1 MKLLYE
7 ARKSR
12 HKTRQHAMMEKSG
25 RSNSVKCE
33 KASAKQHAIMVK
45 ENKSNLKCER
55 ASAK

>member
-1 MKLLYE
+1 
-7 ARKSR
+7 
-12 HKTRQHAMMEKSG
+12 MMEKSG